1 MYNIVRQG
9 QIIEEETKQ
18 LGLEPL
24 EVDTQLMDASNDFH
38 PAGDLQHI
46 KKKKNTYLG
55 HHKEQSLPVSNQ
67 SILGGWGPY
76 FIHGHNITKVN
87 K

>member
-24 EVDTQLMDASNDFH
+24 EVDTQLLDASNDFH

-46 KKKKNTYLG
+46 KKEKYIPWSPQRAISASK
-55 HHKEQSLPVSNQ
+55 
-67 SILGGWGPY
+67 
-76 FIHGHNITKVN
+76 
-87 K
+87 

>member
-24 EVDTQLMDASNDFH
+24 EVDTQL
-38 PAGDLQHI
+38 
-46 KKKKNTYLG
+46 LG